1 MDELYKL
8 DPLGLINRLAGSPL
22 GKEPTVVDVTRLAI
36 QQIEEIFL
44 QGFATSPCLGRER
57 AAGGLRDATNLKS
70 NHECILTRTVSG
82 CRASQ
87 AGDRTAGA
95 SAVDTSDAQRTP
107 ETAALRRERWPCRGR
122 TLPRQI

>member
-1 MDELYKL
+1 VDELYKL

-70 NHECILTRTVSG
+70 NHDGILPRTVSG
-82 CRASQ
+82 WRASQ
-87 AGDRTAGA
+87 TD
-95 SAVDTSDAQRTP
+95 D
-107 ETAALRRERWPCRGR
+107 
-122 TLPRQI
+122 